1 MYIIRFRKQL
11 CLYAIRINDVALTLC
26 IRYPLSPCLAYIISC
41 GKYVP
46 FSFQGFTVLSKQ
58 LLCLCYLLPL
68 YSVFIEM
75 HMMRRDQNNT
85 LKDAKVFQL
94 ARRN

>member
-11 CLYAIRINDVALTLC
+11 RLYTIRINDVALTLC

-46 FSFQGFTVLSKQ
+46 F
-58 LLCLCYLLPL
+58 
-68 YSVFIEM
+68 
-75 HMMRRDQNNT
+75 
-85 LKDAKVFQL
+85 
-94 ARRN
+94 